1 MKTQRSRS
9 SGMSRTQQPP
19 IWRPVAAV
27 GMLSAVV
34 TEQLKHTRAVLA
46 LMEQAQPSRP
56 DAMILDDYTVSE
68 ALRIYGQMAVDYR
81 RVFAEQGRRWQ
92 AETTTGTTIRHTI
105 DAYTKLVD
113 EHLTVLD
120 NLLPLARQVQNHTL
134 EKIMAQND
142 LKRLPNDGK
151 AHTASGTTYQGLKRG
166 R

>member
-1 MKTQRSRS
+1 MQTKRSRS
-9 SGMSRTQQPP
+9 SVASRKPHPP

-27 GMLSAVV
+27 EMLSAVV
-34 TEQLKHTRAVLA
+34 TEQLKHTRALLA
-46 LMEQAQPSRP
+46 LMEQARPSRP

-92 AETTTGTTIRHTI
+92 AETPPDAAIRQAI

-134 EKIMAQND
+134 EKIMAKSD
-142 LKRLPNDGK
+142 LKHVPSDGR
-151 AHTASGTTYQGLKRG
+151 APHR
-166 R
+166 